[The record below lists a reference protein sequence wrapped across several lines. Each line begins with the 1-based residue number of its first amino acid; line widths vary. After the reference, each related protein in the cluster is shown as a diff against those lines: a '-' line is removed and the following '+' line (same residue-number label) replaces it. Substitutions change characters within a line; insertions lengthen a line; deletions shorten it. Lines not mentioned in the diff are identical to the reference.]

1 MSDLLGVDIGG
12 TKIQFSRIG
21 ADYAVSPLKRMPTAL
36 LRRGTPAF
44 AADLAELIRATMPPG
59 LQGAAVSL
67 NGALRGSHVV
77 YSSLM
82 GGNVGF
88 ELADFLRDRLDCP
101 VYVDDD
107 IHAMTRAEAEMGL
120 GRGYGSVTMLNMG
133 TGIGVGA
140 YESGVLRGKFGAGLI
155 SEQHVYV
162 EELGEHRILDRVTCG
177 RGIKDLHLALTGE
190 IMEAVNVFAGAR
202 DNDPACQ
209 RTVDIFARYVGTVL
223 EMISKF
229 YNPELIVLNGS
240 VKHAAPQYL
249 ETALRHYRSLVGE
262 RFRAE
267 VLVSELDFAAEIGVA
282 LQQGDMIGGDS
293 DVARHQ

>member
-1 MSDLLGVDIGG
+1 MSQLLGVDIGG
-12 TKIQFSRIG
+12 TKIQLSRIG
-21 ADYAVSPLKRMPTAL
+21 ANYAVTPMRRVPTAL

-44 AADLAELIRATMPPG
+44 AADLAELIRASMPVNAI
-59 LQGAAVSL
+59 GAAVSL

-88 ELADFLRDRLDCP
+88 ELADFLRERLDCP

-107 IHAMTRAEAEMGL
+107 IHAMTRAEAEIGH
-120 GRGYGSVTMLNMG
+120 GRGYKAVTMLNMG

-140 YESGVLRGKFGAGLI
+140 YENGVMRGKFGAGLI

-162 EELGEHRILDRVTCG
+162 EELREYRILDLVTCG
-177 RGIKDLHLALTGE
+177 RGIKDLHRAFTGE
-190 IMEAVNVFAGAR
+190 IVEAVNVFAGAR
-202 DNDPACQ
+202 DNNAQCQ
-209 RTVDIFARYVGTVL
+209 RTVDVFARYVGVVL

-240 VKHAAPQYL
+240 IKHAAPQYL
-249 ETALRHYRSLVGE
+249 DMALHHYKTLVGE
-262 RFRAE
+262 RFRAD

-282 LQQGDMIGGDS
+282 LQQGDVSEGGS
-293 DVARHQ
+293 NVARH

>member
-1 MSDLLGVDIGG
+1 MSQLLGVDIGG
-12 TKIQFSRIG
+12 TKIQLSRIG
-21 ADYAVSPLKRMPTAL
+21 TDYAVTPLRRVPTAL

-44 AADLAELIRATMPPG
+44 AADLADLIRASMPVSAS
-59 LQGAAVSL
+59 GAAVSL

-88 ELADFLRDRLDCP
+88 ELADFLQERLDCP

-107 IHAMTRAEAEMGL
+107 IHAMTRAEAEIGH

-140 YESGVLRGKFGAGLI
+140 YENGVMRGKFGAGLI

-162 EELGEHRILDRVTCG
+162 EELGEHRILDLVTCG
-177 RGIKDLHLALTGE
+177 RGIKDLHRAFTGE
-190 IMEAVNVFAGAR
+190 IVEAVNVFAGAR
-202 DNDPACQ
+202 DNSAQCQ
-209 RTVDIFARYVGTVL
+209 RTVDVFARYVGVVL

-240 VKHAAPQYL
+240 IKHAAPQYL
-249 ETALRHYRSLVGE
+249 DKALHHYRTLVGE
-262 RFRAE
+262 RFRAD

-282 LQQGDMIGGDS
+282 LQQGDVSEGGS
-293 DVARHQ
+293 NVARH

>member
-1 MSDLLGVDIGG
+1 MSHLLGVDIGG
-12 TKIQFSRIG
+12 TKIQLSRIA
-21 ADYAVSPLKRMPTAL
+21 ADYAVAPLRRVPTAL
-36 LRRGTPAF
+36 LRRGTPTF
-44 AADLAELIRATMPPG
+44 ATDLAELIRASMPVDARG
-59 LQGAAVSL
+59 VAVSL

-88 ELADFLRDRLDCP
+88 ELADFLRERLDCP

-107 IHAMTRAEAEMGL
+107 IHAMTRAEAEIGR

-140 YESGVLRGKFGAGLI
+140 YENGVIRGKFGAGLI

-162 EELGEHRILDRVTCG
+162 EELGQHRILDLVTCG
-177 RGIKDLHLALTGE
+177 RGIKDLHHAFTGE
-190 IMEAVNVFAGAR
+190 TVEAVNVFAGAR
-202 DNDPACQ
+202 DSDVQCQ
-209 RTVDIFARYVGTVL
+209 RTVDVFARYVGAVL

-240 VKHAAPQYL
+240 IKHAAPQYL
-249 ETALRHYRSLVGE
+249 ETALHHYRTLVGE

-282 LQQGDMIGGDS
+282 LQQGDMSEGGS
-293 DVARHQ
+293 DVARH

>member
-1 MSDLLGVDIGG
+1 MSQLLGVDIGG
-12 TKIQFSRIG
+12 TKIQLSQIG
-21 ADYAVSPLKRMPTAL
+21 ADYAVKPMRRVPTAL

-44 AADLAELIRATMPPG
+44 AADLAELIRASMPVNVS
-59 LQGAAVSL
+59 GAAVSL

-88 ELADFLRDRLDCP
+88 ELADFLRERLDCP

-107 IHAMTRAEAEMGL
+107 IHAMTRAEAEIGH

-140 YESGVLRGKFGAGLI
+140 YENGVMRGKFGAGLI

-162 EELGEHRILDRVTCG
+162 EELGEHRILDLVTCG
-177 RGIKDLHLALTGE
+177 RGIKDLHRAFTGE
-190 IMEAVNVFAGAR
+190 IVEAVNVFAGAR
-202 DNDPACQ
+202 DNNAQCQ
-209 RTVDIFARYVGTVL
+209 RTVDVFARYVGVVL

-240 VKHAAPQYL
+240 IKHAAPQYL
-249 ETALRHYRSLVGE
+249 DMALHHYRTLVGE
-262 RFRAE
+262 RFRAD

-282 LQQGDMIGGDS
+282 LQQGDVSEGGS
-293 DVARHQ
+293 NVARH

>member
-1 MSDLLGVDIGG
+1 MSRLLGVDIGG
-12 TKIQFSRIG
+12 TKIQLSRIG
-21 ADYAVSPLKRMPTAL
+21 ADYAVTPMRRVPTAL

-44 AADLAELIRATMPPG
+44 ATDLAELIRASMPI
-59 LQGAAVSL
+59 GAEGVAVSL

-88 ELADFLRDRLDCP
+88 ELATFLSDRLDCP

-107 IHAMTRAEAEMGL
+107 IHAMTRAEAEIGH
-120 GRGYGSVTMLNMG
+120 GRDYGSVTMLNMG

-140 YESGVLRGKFGAGLI
+140 YEYGVMRGKFGAGLI

-162 EELGEHRILDRVTCG
+162 EELGEYRILDLVTCG
-177 RGIKDLHLALTGE
+177 RGIKDLHRAFTGE
-190 IMEAVNVFAGAR
+190 AMEAVNVFAGAR
-202 DNDPACQ
+202 DSNAQCQ
-209 RTVDIFARYVGTVL
+209 RTVDVFARYVGVVL

-229 YNPELIVLNGS
+229 YNPEVIVLNGS
-240 VKHAAPQYL
+240 IKHAAAQYL
-249 ETALRHYRSLVGE
+249 DTALHHYRRLVGE

-282 LQQGDMIGGDS
+282 LQRGDVSRGGGN
-293 DVARHQ
+293 VAQH